1 MPAFRSVARVVAS
14 WTLTVSRSGAGA
26 IWRRFAQAVA
36 LVPGDEAV
44 DHRIKVAGFH
54 ELWELVVL
62 EIDPVVGDA
71 RLRIVIGT
79 NFFAAVARAHGRTTN
94 LGQGLLL
101 LRHLAV
107 EQAGHQHLFRLGLVL
122 ELRALILA
130 GDHDRRTAVLRR
142 VSEAHC
148 RVRRIDALPAV
159 SAGTID
165 IDLEPFGVDGDIDL
179 FGLRH
184 DHHRGR
190 RGVNPALRLRLGH
203 PLHAVHAILELQPRV
218 CAVAANLEDH
228 FFEAAPLGH
237 VLREQVDLPPPRL
250 GVAAVHA
257 EEVSGKQARLVPTG
271 PLPNFDDDVLVV
283 GGILGHERQL
293 ELAFEAVA
301 LRLLLLEL
309 LPRIGL
315 HLRIPLLL
323 RELASF
329 GHGVLSTA
337 VCLVELHKVLELGLL
352 LAQPLELLEVS
363 VDHGIG
369 QPFGDRVVPSPNGF
383 ELFEHQ
389 AAASFSSWRAAWNAA
404 RATSSWRSSGSRVV
418 SFWVRRNGMIKT
430 LTTGL
435 LRWRP
440 ANRMNS

>member
-142 VSEAHC
+142 VREAHC

-237 VLREQVDLPPPRL
+237 VLREHVDLPPPSL
-250 GVAAVHA
+250 
-257 EEVSGKQARLVPTG
+257 
-271 PLPNFDDDVLVV
+271 
-283 GGILGHERQL
+283 
-293 ELAFEAVA
+293 
-301 LRLLLLEL
+301 
-309 LPRIGL
+309 
-315 HLRIPLLL
+315 
-323 RELASF
+323 
-329 GHGVLSTA
+329 GHGVLGTA
-337 VCLVELHKVLELGLL
+337 VRLVELHKVLELGLL

-363 VDHGIG
+363 VDRGIG
-369 QPFGDRVVPSPNGF
+369 QPFGDRLVPSPNGF

-435 LRWRP
+435 LRCRP